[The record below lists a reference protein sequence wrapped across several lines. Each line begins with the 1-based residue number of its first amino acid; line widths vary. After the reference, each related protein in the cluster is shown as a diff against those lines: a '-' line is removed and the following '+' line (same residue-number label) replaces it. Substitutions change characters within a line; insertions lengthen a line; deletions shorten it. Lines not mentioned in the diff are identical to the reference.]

1 MNWKGQELLTIGDLC
16 RLGID
21 KCNSPEEAQEFMR
34 LYRIENEYADQN
46 IGYLSGYYG
55 RDDMRRIQE
64 WFGVSHPIFGTS
76 VPSPEDAFAAGEQM
90 AKEADMTSER
100 KGC

>member
-21 KCNSPEEAQEFMR
+21 KCDTPEEAQEFMR

-55 RDDMRRIQE
+55 MDDMQRIQE
-64 WFGVSHPIFGTS
+64 WFGVAHPIFGTS
-76 VPSPEDAFAAGEQM
+76 VPSPEEAFAAG
-90 AKEADMTSER
+90 KEAALKEDKHGGS
-100 KGC
+100 C